1 MNDMKANVK
10 VEIYPDVINKLG
22 RAKTM
27 AFEKTVDWIL
37 SDIIARQVVPF
48 DTGAMRSSGWTES
61 RESAEQLVGYVIFN
75 TPYARRWYFNA
86 PNEKGNVAHFQTTH
100 NANAQDHWMDYYLD
114 GEGLQLIKDN
124 FSRFFKE
131 AAGGLV
137 K

>member
-1 MNDMKANVK
+1 MNDLKVNVK
-10 VEIYPDVINKLG
+10 VEIYPGVIDKLD
-22 RAKTM
+22 RAKTT

-48 DTGAMRSSGWTES
+48 DTGTMQSSGWGLVKED
-61 RESAEQLVGYVIFN
+61 AAGLVGSVIFN

-114 GEGLQLIKDN
+114 GEGLQLIEDN

>member
-1 MNDMKANVK
+1 MNGIKANVK
-10 VEIYPDVINKLG
+10 VEIYPGIIDKLD
-22 RAKTM
+22 RAKTT

-37 SDIIARQVVPF
+37 SDITARQVVPF
-48 DTGAMRSSGWTES
+48 DTGTMQSSGWGLVKED
-61 RESAEQLVGYVIFN
+61 AAGLVGSVIFN

-86 PNEKGNVAHFQTTH
+86 PNEKGNVAHFQTAH
-100 NANAQDHWMDYYLD
+100 NPNAQDHWMDYYLD

-124 FSRFFKE
+124 YSRFFKK

>member
-1 MNDMKANVK
+1 MKDLKVNVK
-10 VEIYPDVINKLG
+10 VEIYPGVIDKLD
-22 RAKTM
+22 RAKTT

-37 SDIIARQVVPF
+37 SDTIARQVVPF
-48 DTGAMRSSGWTES
+48 DTGTMQSSGWGLVKED
-61 RESAEQLVGYVIFN
+61 AEELVGCVIFN

-124 FSRFFKE
+124 YSRFFKE

>member
-1 MNDMKANVK
+1 MNDLKVNVK
-10 VEIYPDVINKLG
+10 VEIYPGVIDKLD
-22 RAKTM
+22 RAKNT

-37 SDIIARQVVPF
+37 SDIIAGQCVPF
-48 DTGAMRSSGWTES
+48 DTGTLQNTAWTEVK
-61 RESAEQLVGYVIFN
+61 ESAKEIVGHVIFN

-100 NANAQDHWMDYYLD
+100 NAFAQDHWMDYYLGD
-114 GEGLQLIKDN
+114 EGVQLIIDVYDQ
-124 FSRFFKE
+124 FFKE